1 MDWVFP
7 LKLLIYRIMTFSKLG
22 HELCLIYKYLQ
33 SILVMIIEQVETVI
47 RVFLD
52 PKLVPI

>member
-1 MDWVFP
+1 
-7 LKLLIYRIMTFSKLG
+7 MTFSKLG